1 MNVVFG
7 VAMVVDTVRC
17 RVGRMRCGSSE
28 GRQTRSYGSDYLTLL
43 LLLGHS
49 LLRRRLLCRDVVAR
63 ALMSDSGGLSGYR
76 QSLQPTYDTAV
87 YRVRKVDIVD

>member
-17 RVGRMRCGSSE
+17 RVGRMRCGSLKGKADSE
-28 GRQTRSYGSDYLTLL
+28 LYVSDYLTLV

-76 QSLQPTYDTAV
+76 RSLQPTCDTA
-87 YRVRKVDIVD
+87 I